1 MNREMIEA
9 NARKKEEIESLAM
22 EIEILLTNKKVSV
35 EIAERALNR
44 CSEIIRAHTTVSLPK

>member
-44 CSEIIRAHTTVSLPK
+44 CS